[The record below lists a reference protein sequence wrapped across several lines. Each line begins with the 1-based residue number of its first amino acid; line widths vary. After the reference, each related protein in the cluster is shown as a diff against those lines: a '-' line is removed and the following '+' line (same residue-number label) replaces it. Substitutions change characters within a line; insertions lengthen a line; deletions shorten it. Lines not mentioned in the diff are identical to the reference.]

1 MPRDVS
7 LAVSIKDNFSTP
19 LSKASGALSKLR
31 QDAETMGAK
40 IDALNRKKATV
51 SVETTRARQ
60 ELKAAEKALDDTKAS
75 ADRLEQARYKY
86 ESLQTELRS
95 IQSEAKA
102 AEKQLSSL
110 SDTIQK
116 QENRAGSSGGGGIAE
131 SGASVLSKLGQAGAL
146 QMVGDLVSQATGVYV
161 SSAFGG
167 DAATMLSSV
176 LGMGGSGAAIGSM
189 IAPGIGT
196 AIGAGIGSLAGLASG
211 GMQLFGNRDEY
222 FKAMVQEQYQQYQQD
237 IQDALTGGSTTAAS
251 REQSRLAFGTL
262 LGSDAEAAS
271 FLGDLQTMAA
281 TTPFSQAG
289 LEAIAKNLIANGITD
304 RGEQLEMLTSVG
316 EAGSALGLS
325 EQSMA
330 EVATYLGRMNSTG
343 KANLE
348 YLIPLMERGIPVVD
362 YLAENLGKSKEEVY
376 DMVSK
381 GLIPGA
387 DAARVIADAMG
398 DSFAG
403 SLEKQ
408 AQTYNGLVS
417 TLEDARAQL
426 DAAMGEGYNEARKP
440 ALQEEID
447 YLSGEGGEQMKEMY
461 SLIGEFQASVENAKE
476 EAVRKAMIDI
486 QENSTEYR
494 DAKLAGDGAEM
505 GRLLMQAKAEAEK
518 AFMETEGYQTLIE
531 SQQTAIQGVRD
542 TMDDSY
548 WSLGYDM
555 GKEFQKGLAQG
566 MQQDANS
573 FLWGLMGNEG
583 EDRYLG
589 QIIGDWF
596 SGKEDG
602 SHASGLRYVPYDGYR
617 AILHEGERVLT
628 AREARQ
634 GGLQESSG
642 VTVSVTGNSFTVR
655 EEADIDRVAEAIAQK
670 MLEGVRLRV

>member
-95 IQSEAKA
+95 ITSEAKA

-131 SGASVLSKLGQAGAL
+131 SGTSVLSKLGQAGAL
-146 QMVGDLVSQATGVYV
+146 QMVGDLVSQAAGVYV

-176 LGMGGSGAAIGSM
+176 LGMGSSGAAIGSM

-211 GMQLFGNRDEY
+211 GMQVFGSRDEY
-222 FKAMVQEQYQQYQQD
+222 FKSMVQEQYQQYQQEMM
-237 IQDALTGGSTTAAS
+237 DALTGGSTTAAS

-343 KANLE
+343 KTNLE

-376 DMVSK
+376 EMVSK

-387 DAARVIADAMG
+387 EAARVIADAMG
-398 DSFAG
+398 DSFSG

-426 DAAMGEGYNEARKP
+426 DAAMGEGFNEARKP

-461 SLIGEFQASVENAKE
+461 SLIGEFQASLENEKE
-476 EAVRKAMIDI
+476 RAMREAMEAVTETDEYQKAAL
-486 QENSTEYR
+486 EGN
-494 DAKLAGDGAEM
+494 GAEM
-505 GRLLMQAKAEAEK
+505 GRLLMEAKSQAEK
-518 AFMETEGYQTLIE
+518 AYMETEGYQTLIE
-531 SQQTAIQGVRD
+531 SQQSAIQGVRD
-542 TMDDSY
+542 TMYDSY

-634 GGLQESSG
+634 GGLQESGG